1 MSGAKNGF
9 LIGNSKGFVLLR
21 RLTERKLPRAVDVFS
36 YVNKE
41 GKFWPVR
48 TAQKIFLKKEHPDE
62 V

>member
-1 MSGAKNGF
+1 MNGAKKKDF
-9 LIGNSKGFVLLR
+9 WLAITRVLLR
-21 RLTERKLPRAVDVFS
+21 QLTERKFPRVVGVFS

-48 TAQKIFLKKEHPDE
+48 TARKIFLKNEHHPDE

>member
-48 TAQKIFLKKEHPDE
+48 TRTEDIAEKGTP
-62 V
+62 